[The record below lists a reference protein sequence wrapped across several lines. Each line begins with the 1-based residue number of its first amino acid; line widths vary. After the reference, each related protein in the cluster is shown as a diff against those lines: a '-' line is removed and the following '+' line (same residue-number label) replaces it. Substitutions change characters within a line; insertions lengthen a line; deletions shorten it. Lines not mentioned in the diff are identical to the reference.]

1 MQRATN
7 DFSVSLLDKSGSDR
21 IELLKSYHLVLS
33 KCDQETVNLNSLER
47 LKSELVCPSL
57 LAAKDKSV
65 RVLVACCLADILR
78 L

>member
-7 DFSVSLLDKSGSDR
+7 DFSVSLLNKSGNER
-21 IELLKSYHLVLS
+21 IELLKSLHLKLS
-33 KCDQETVNLNSLER
+33 RCDQESINLNSLDN
-47 LKSELVCPSL
+47 LKSELVSPSL